1 MPYFPQ
7 EAESFINQFESIVI
21 AGAACPVAMFGYADG
36 PSRLLH
42 PDTTTAYTL
51 DTLDLVGGLAYL
63 AELIDQVGGHGGPP
77 APVPVGQPPAPPTGH
92 LNPSSL
98 CVAIAAVQPEGTIMV
113 DESLTSG
120 GSYWADSQYCLPFS
134 HLSLTGGS
142 IGIGPPLAVG
152 CAVACPD
159 RRVINFQAD
168 GSGMY
173 SLPALWT
180 QAREKLKVT
189 TVICANSKYQILG
202 IEMNR
207 QKPKHKGRKPSAK
220 QLLNLNNP
228 EIDWVALATGMGV
241 AAVKVETADALVEA
255 LTTALAFDGPYLIEA
270 VLK

>member
-1 MPYFPQ
+1 
-7 EAESFINQFESIVI
+7 V
-21 AGAACPVAMFGYADG
+21 
-36 PSRLLH
+36 
-42 PDTTTAYTL
+42 
-51 DTLDLVGGLAYL
+51 
-63 AELIDQVGGHGGPP
+63 
-77 APVPVGQPPAPPTGH
+77 
-92 LNPSSL
+92 
-98 CVAIAAVQPEGTIMV
+98 
-113 DESLTSG
+113 
-120 GSYWADSQYCLPFS
+120 
-134 HLSLTGGS
+134 
-142 IGIGPPLAVG
+142 
-152 CAVACPD
+152 
-159 RRVINFQAD
+159 
-168 GSGMY
+168 
-173 SLPALWT
+173 T